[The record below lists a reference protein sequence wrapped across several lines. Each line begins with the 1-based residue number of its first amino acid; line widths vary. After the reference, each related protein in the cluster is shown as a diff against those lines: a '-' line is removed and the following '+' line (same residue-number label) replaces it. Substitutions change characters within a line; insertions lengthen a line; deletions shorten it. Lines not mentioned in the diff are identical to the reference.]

1 MSSYTK
7 NDPLGPGILAVL
19 LRELGAQQRTS
30 IHPGGKHKSTPNATT
45 LMEKV
50 SWQCDTAEKQQRATL
65 RVTRMTFGR
74 GRPWAHILA
83 PPEQGTWPPLNLNSI
98 STTELNNTSRSVTIQ
113 MSNFTQCMH
122 HRSWSVSGH
131 HHHHQY
137 SLLLGWKLFRK
148 ETKG

>member
-19 LRELGAQQRTS
+19 LRELGAQPRTS

-83 PPEQGTWPPLNLNSI
+83 PPLSKAPGLHSI
-98 STTELNNTSRSVTIQ
+98 STP
-113 MSNFTQCMH
+113 
-122 HRSWSVSGH
+122 
-131 HHHHQY
+131 
-137 SLLLGWKLFRK
+137 SLQQSSIIHPGQ
-148 ETKG
+148 